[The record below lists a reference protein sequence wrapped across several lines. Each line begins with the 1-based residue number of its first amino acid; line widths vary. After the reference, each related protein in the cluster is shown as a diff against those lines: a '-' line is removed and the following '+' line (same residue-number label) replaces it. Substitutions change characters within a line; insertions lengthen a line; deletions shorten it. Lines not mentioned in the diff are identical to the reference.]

1 MDIRKIKRVALGIA
15 SDEEKEEV
23 STWIAQE
30 EGRQR
35 FLDDARQF
43 YQSEVPDEHE
53 VAQRVER
60 MRTHVFGRRQKGRM
74 VFLRWISVVASAAAV
89 VALLFF
95 SNLLKKDIPQAPSA
109 EQPTPPVAVQLVL
122 PNGSRHELTE
132 KKTLQEIVAG
142 LTPQKALSPR
152 EQSLS
157 PDSSATPTV
166 EYNEIIV
173 PRGKEYSLTLAD
185 GSSVTLNAETRL
197 KFPNAFTGR
206 ERKIYLSG
214 EAYFDIARDEAHPF
228 LVEFEEGK
236 VQVLG
241 TQFNI
246 KAYKGKNTCATLV
259 SGKVKIISDEETVL
273 LHPGQ
278 RCDISP
284 EGLIVS
290 EADLM
295 SVLAWKNGKFVFKEA
310 SWQHVIDEL
319 ARWYNVDITYTPS
332 EMNDTKLHI
341 YMERPNTLTEAL
353 EIIARLTPITY
364 CIENKKVIIK
374 KL

>member
-1 MDIRKIKRVALGIA
+1 MDIKKIKRVALGIA
-15 SDEEKEEV
+15 SDEEKKEV
-23 STWIAQE
+23 AAWVAQE
-30 EGRQR
+30 QGRQR

-60 MRTHVFGRRQKGRM
+60 IRTHVFRRRQKERK
-74 VFLRWISVVASAAAV
+74 VFLRRISVVASVAAV
-89 VALLFF
+89 VALFF
-95 SNLLKKDIPQAPSA
+95 FTNLLKKDIPQSAPT
-109 EQPTPPVAVQLVL
+109 EQPALPVAVQLVL
-122 PNGSRHELTE
+122 PDGSRHELTE
-132 KKTLQEIVAG
+132 KKTLQEVVAG
-142 LTPQKALSPR
+142 LTPQEALSPR
-152 EQSLS
+152 EQSS
-157 PDSSATPTV
+157 PSDSSALPTV

-173 PRGKEYSLTLAD
+173 PRGKEYTLTLAD

-197 KFPNAFTGR
+197 KFPNVFTGT
-206 ERKIYLSG
+206 ERKIFLSG
-214 EAYFDIARDEAHPF
+214 EAYFNITRDEAHPF
-228 LVEFEEGK
+228 LVEFAKGK
-236 VQVLG
+236 VRVLG

-246 KAYKGKNTCATLV
+246 KAYKEKNTCATLV
-259 SGKVKIISDEETVL
+259 SGKVEIISDEETVL

-310 SWQHVIDEL
+310 SWQQVIDEL
-319 ARWYNVDITYTPS
+319 SRWYNVEITYNPS

-364 CIENKKVIIK
+364 SIENKKVIIK